1 MSGMRVLAFASQK
14 GGSGKTTL
22 AANVAVQAERQAF
35 GPVAMIDTDPQGSL
49 AEWWNQRSDPTPVFA
64 HVSVAHLP
72 EHIAQMA
79 ERGIKL
85 LVIDTPPAIK
95 ATIGHVINA
104 SDLVVIPVRPS
115 PHDLRAAGKTVD
127 IVESL
132 GKPMVFVINGA
143 HPTARITT
151 EAAISLSQHGPLCP
165 STIRQRT
172 DYASSMIDGRAA
184 MELSGNSRSP
194 QEIEQLWADLWLRL
208 QKDHRHRM
216 HWQRSAMVAEMQSNN
231 SF

>member
-1 MSGMRVLAFASQK
+1 MRVLAFASQK

-22 AANVAVQAERQAF
+22 AANVAVQAEREGS
-35 GPVAMIDTDPQGSL
+35 GPVALIDTDPQGSL

-72 EHIAQMA
+72 EHIAQMEA
-79 ERGIKL
+79 RGIKL

-95 ATIGHVINA
+95 ATIGHVVNA
-104 SDLVVIPVRPS
+104 ADLVVIPVRPS

-132 GKPMVFVINGA
+132 GKPLVFVINGA

-165 STIRQRT
+165 AVIRQRT
-172 DYASSMIDGRAA
+172 DYAASMIDGRAA
-184 MELSGNSRSP
+184 MEIAGHSRSP
-194 QEIEQLWADLWLRL
+194 EEIEQLWSDLKERL
-208 QKDHRHRM
+208 QKGRRHRA
-216 HWQRSAMVAEMQSNN
+216 HWPRTAPTENYQANTAL
-231 SF
+231 

>member
-1 MSGMRVLAFASQK
+1 MRVLAFASQK

-22 AANVAVQAERQAF
+22 AANVAVQAEREGS
-35 GPVAMIDTDPQGSL
+35 GPVALIDTDPQGSL

-72 EHIAQMA
+72 EHIAQMEA
-79 ERGIKL
+79 RGIKL

-95 ATIGHVINA
+95 ATIGHVVNA
-104 SDLVVIPVRPS
+104 ADLVVIPVRPS

-132 GKPMVFVINGA
+132 GKPLVFVINGA

-165 STIRQRT
+165 AVIRQRT
-172 DYASSMIDGRAA
+172 DYAASMIDGRAA
-184 MELSGNSRSP
+184 MEIAGNSRSP
-194 QEIEQLWADLWLRL
+194 EEIAQLWSDLKERL
-208 QKDHRHRM
+208 EKGRRHRA
-216 HWQRSAMVAEMQSNN
+216 HWPRTAPTENYQANTAL
-231 SF
+231 

>member
-1 MSGMRVLAFASQK
+1 MRVLAFASQK

-22 AANVAVQAERQAF
+22 AANVAVQAEREGS
-35 GPVAMIDTDPQGSL
+35 GPVALIDTDPQGSL

-72 EHIAQMA
+72 EHIAHMEA
-79 ERGIKL
+79 RGIKL

-95 ATIGHVINA
+95 ATIGHVVNA

-132 GKPMVFVINGA
+132 GKPLVFVINGA

-165 STIRQRT
+165 AIIRQRT
-172 DYASSMIDGRAA
+172 DYAASMIDGRAA
-184 MELSGNSRSP
+184 MEIAGHSRSP
-194 QEIEQLWADLWLRL
+194 VEIEQLWSDLKQRL
-208 QKDHRHRM
+208 EKGRRHRAP
-216 HWQRSAMVAEMQSNN
+216 WPRTAPAENYQANTAL
-231 SF
+231 